1 MIKNSND
8 ISKIYEKFPDQNPNP
23 VMRSSEKGDILY
35 FNNPAIKIIQYWE
48 QVKDRS
54 FPKSFFDNVKK
65 SKQKLAESSFEIRT
79 DKKLFLVKSVYVE
92 ELKSYNIYFQDITAK
107 SIISKFP
114 DQNPNPVMQV
124 DYEGHLIYHNEASN
138 PFIKHH
144 KLKIGS
150 LVSEDLLSLVG
161 EVALTSS
168 FKNSRV
174 NFAHSIYDIHLVPIK
189 EFDFIIIYCTD
200 VTAEDLVRKFPDQNP
215 NPVLRFNKDFILE
228 YYNDAASYIIDE
240 WGVSTGQSIDMWII
254 SKIKNSK
261 TSHIKKIEHEVGD
274 KTFSSNIVFTP
285 QFNFYLMYSTDISE
299 SREKEMIL
307 GKLSKYFSPQVFSS
321 IFTGE
326 LDVKI
331 DTRRKNLTIFFSDI
345 KGFTSLTEKLEPE
358 QLTNLV
364 ADYLTEMTDIAMK
377 YGGTVDKYIG
387 DAIMIFFGDPDTRGI
402 KIDAVSC
409 VKMALEMLTRLSVI
423 KKKWESQGISD
434 NLSIRIGIHSDICT
448 VGNFGSKDRLDYTVL
463 GNGVNLASRL
473 EGLAKPNT
481 ILISDSTYNIIKEE
495 IECTA
500 SEEVK
505 VKGKLQPV
513 KTYKVNDVLS
523 GHRNTDIFYEDE
535 GFLLNIEES
544 KITNVDLII
553 DNLKKSIL
561 KLKSNKREK

>member
-79 DKKLFLVKSVYVE
+79 DKKFFLVKSVYVE

-299 SREKEMIL
+299 SRAKEMIL

-358 QLTNLV
+358 QLTNLI

-387 DAIMIFFGDPDTRGI
+387 DAIMIFFGDPDTKGI

-495 IECTA
+495 IDCTA

>member
-79 DKKLFLVKSVYVE
+79 DKNFFLVKSVYVE

-124 DYEGHLIYHNEASN
+124 DYEGHLIYYNEASN
-138 PFIKHH
+138 RFIKHH

-174 NFAHSIYDIHLVPIK
+174 NFANSIYDIHLVPIK
-189 EFDFIIIYCTD
+189 EFDFIIMYCTD

-240 WGVSTGQSIDMWII
+240 WGVSTGQSIDRWII

-299 SREKEMIL
+299 SRAKEMIL

-358 QLTNLV
+358 QLTNLI

-387 DAIMIFFGDPDTRGI
+387 DAIMIFFGDPNTKGI

-495 IECTA
+495 IDCTA
-500 SEEVK
+500 FEEVK